1 MRKIRPDSGP
11 FKNYR
16 QLARRLKREGRLALP
31 RPERCGVCDRDCGFV
46 KDGHYFRDFVFR
58 HTVVS
63 HIGVQRYL
71 CKGPEGG
78 TFGAL
83 AAFQEPR
90 AHYTVQV
97 RGAVLDRVFFK
108 GRSQSAV
115 LKDLR
120 RSRGG
125 ATLARSTL
133 WEWCRRFESLA
144 GGHAAALTAH
154 FAQRMPAPHVSI
166 RGDPVLFLRAA
177 RAAFR
182 LYREWSGERF
192 WEWLHDL
199 LFRTAGRRLLSA

>member
-1 MRKIRPDSGP
+1 MGKVRSDSGP

-16 QLARRLKREGRLALP
+16 QLAWQLTREGRLALP
-31 RPERCGVCDRDCGFV
+31 RPERCGVCRQNCGFV

-63 HIGVQRYL
+63 HVGVQRYG

-83 AAFQEPR
+83 AGFQEPR

-97 RGAVLDRVFFK
+97 RGAVLDRVFIK

-120 RSRGG
+120 RFRGS
-125 ATLARSTL
+125 ASLARSTV
-133 WEWCRRFESLA
+133 WEWCRRFRRQA

-154 FAQRMPAPHVSI
+154 LAQHLPTPHGSI
-166 RGDPVLFLRAA
+166 RGDPELFLRAA
-177 RAAFR
+177 RAAFG
-182 LYREWSGERF
+182 LYPQWASERF

-199 LFRTAGRRLLSA
+199 LFRAAGRRLLSA